1 LPLRPCSDTPRPVSS
16 STQQRSAPCFQ
27 MCGHILMQMAPRTEA
42 ATTQFLAHEH
52 RTPPDLLADTHTH
65 ACRGRCARTCK
76 AQCLLSET
84 HVHMCEQYRCCGSR
98 LERCDMHPYVPHMG
112 DDVALDRVPR
122 WFRPPWCEV
131 SFETLFAHEFNRIIM
146 AISAQRPT
154 ENLVDLTEELE
165 REFRHYHPEIQWRV
179 AHRIWLSPDILTRLR
194 IRLERV
200 RHLTGIHHGF
210 DYLSDDSGLSTQ
222 GTDSDFHWGHRV
234 RAIICRTASS
244 AHNSG

>member
-1 LPLRPCSDTPRPVSS
+1 LLPNVWAHLDADGCPHRGRNDT
-16 STQQRSAPCFQ
+16 
-27 MCGHILMQMAPRTEA
+27 IPRTRA
-42 ATTQFLAHEH
+42 PHTSRPARRH
-52 RTPPDLLADTHTH
+52 THTH
-65 ACRGRCARTCK
+65 AGADARGNARHNVCS
-76 AQCLLSET
+76 LR
-84 HVHMCEQYRCCGSR
+84 HMCEQYRCCGSR

-194 IRLERV
+194 RRLERV

-210 DYLSDDSGLSTQ
+210 D
-222 GTDSDFHWGHRV
+222 
-234 RAIICRTASS
+234 
-244 AHNSG
+244 